1 MYDLFDVWKLRKRK
15 CVYANIFIFFFSA
28 PETLRVMFVGWSE
41 FLTNI
46 PDLLSVF
53 TTLYL
58 PFPPMLPPESH
69 ESAFL
74 NTDASTATP
83 SEETSLLFLDTN
95 SPGGMEPF
103 GSLRRRRFAPEE
115 FPSIEQINERCFEL
129 CAILGPLLYVTSRG
143 HDVAMTS
150 PFDWGLSGSD
160 VEIRFS
166 ASMENEVSEV
176 HVDRCLWDCW

>member
-1 MYDLFDVWKLRKRK
+1 MIFLMFGNSGKESAFKP
-15 CVYANIFIFFFSA
+15 IFIFFFSG
-28 PETLRVMFVGWSE
+28 PEILRVMFVGWSE

-46 PDLLSVF
+46 PDLVSVF

-58 PFPPMLPPESH
+58 PFPPMPPPESH
-69 ESAFL
+69 ESVLL
-74 NTDASTATP
+74 NTAASIATP

-95 SPGGMEPF
+95 STGEMEPF
-103 GSLRRRRFAPEE
+103 GSLRRRRFAPEG
-115 FPSIEQINERCFEL
+115 FPGIEQINERCFEV

-150 PFDWGLSGSD
+150 PFDWGLSGTD

-176 HVDRCLWDCW
+176 M